1 MFEAVNHLVNG
12 VKIFFQD
19 LFESEEEKYRRK
31 MMQYL
36 NQATDRIHLEYLER
50 EWDKTNGRRYY

>member
-12 VKIFFQD
+12 VKIFFED
-19 LFESEEEKYRRK
+19 LFESEETKYRRDMVK
-31 MMQYL
+31 YL

-50 EWDKTNGRRYY
+50 QWEKNNGRRYY